1 VYVERTFLDISIGL
15 NVLVVVI
22 AGRSPIDQ
30 LYTADLDDSVTFF
43 GVESGRFGVE
53 YDLTHD

>member
-1 VYVERTFLDISIGL
+1 VYVECTCLDISVGL

-22 AGRSPIDQ
+22 ACGPSVEQ
-30 LYTADLDDSVTFF
+30 LYTADLDNSVAFF